1 MMTKKEHIDYWKDIA
16 ELDWNR
22 VLRQFEQSDYVF
34 ALFCLQMQF
43 EKLAKA
49 LWVKQ
54 NVENIPPRVHDII
67 AILNETNLELTEDD
81 IRFLYDLNRYQ
92 LEGRYPD
99 YRKNIY
105 KITSRR
111 YADEMIN
118 KGKIFKAWIE
128 KALQ

>member
-1 MMTKKEHIDYWKDIA
+1 MH
-16 ELDWNR
+16 
-22 VLRQFEQSDYVF
+22 
-34 ALFCLQMQF
+34 F

-105 KITSRR
+105 KITSRQ
-111 YADEMIN
+111 YADDMIN
-118 KGKIFKAWIE
+118 KGKNFKAWIE